1 MSTLYEITGQ
11 YLALYEMLESAD
23 ELEMKVITDT
33 LEGMDGELGEKADA
47 YAKIMTELDA
57 EAAKFEKEADRL
69 AERAGQLHS
78 RSKLLKDRLRS
89 AMILCNRK
97 KIKTDLYS
105 FAICKNGGAAPLE
118 VDETAV
124 TDDYMKKI
132 PDTAKIREALTA
144 GKTLP
149 FAELKERGE
158 HLRIK

>member
-33 LEGMDGELGEKADA
+33 LEGMDGELEEKADA

-105 FAICKNGGAAPLE
+105 FAICKNGGAAPFY
-118 VDETAV
+118 AGNGR
-124 TDDYMKKI
+124 TDRRRSRSY
-132 PDTAKIREALTA
+132 
-144 GKTLP
+144 
-149 FAELKERGE
+149 
-158 HLRIK
+158 HLSARQCVGIYRPGMPCSVRT